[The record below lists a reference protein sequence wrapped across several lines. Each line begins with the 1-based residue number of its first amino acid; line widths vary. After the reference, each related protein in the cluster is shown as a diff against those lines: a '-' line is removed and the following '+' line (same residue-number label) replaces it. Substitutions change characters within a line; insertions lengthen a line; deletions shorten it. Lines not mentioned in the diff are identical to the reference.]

1 MSQRGLIAP
10 LRVILLVFLAVAS
23 QTARARPP
31 ETFGEIR
38 LLRDEWGIP
47 HVFSDTDAGAMY
59 GLGYATA
66 EDRGFQMH
74 YALRIT
80 QGRLAEVVGPRASV
94 ARPREDAVFHDR
106 KMRTFGFYRAAKT
119 VAANLD
125 EDTKHLLDA
134 YCAGINDCTSAHR
147 DRLHPLFDKLG
158 LDPEPWT
165 PADCIASWWHLGQ
178 FFATDG
184 TRELLHYRNITR
196 PQQRPDGRGGAGPP
210 VPNQAQPR
218 WHDDDAAV
226 VTRADVTDDW
236 LDRVRAFAKQHQQR
250 AKSPAPA
257 EPAPKFSHAWVVGGR
272 KTTTGSSVLVSD
284 PQTPVRNPAIW
295 YEFHVSGKTFNARGV
310 GVPGSP
316 GILVGFNENVAWGAT
331 ALGADQADLFRLK
344 TDADHPDEYFFEGR
358 WRKME
363 LVPETIT
370 IKGGEPEK
378 LVLRRTHFGPVITPF
393 AFAQPG
399 DPDVALK
406 RVPVCQTDRETIQ
419 ALFAMMRATDAAS
432 FSTAL
437 SRWQFPS
444 INMVFGD
451 RRGDIGYRLLAAVP
465 LRSPLDGHAGAAA
478 VDGTRAD
485 MDWRGF
491 IPHDLLPQ
499 VINPK
504 RGWIASG
511 NHRPVGSF
519 YPLPL
524 GAGTGSMGHTL
535 RSWRLYEL
543 LTPRERFSPQD
554 VLAVHSDSVNAARR
568 DIVRFASHLR
578 QTLKREL
585 SPDAARALDH
595 LTPWLD
601 RGAKSDLTE
610 PGAALAGEI
619 NTFFRFINTPLAAT
633 YGGGESGITRFLRDL
648 AARIAADPRTPLNQD
663 EHDFLDR
670 TLAGAWQSANQRFGD
685 DPARW
690 NDRARALF
698 TRQRLGYFDSLDGF
712 GSLDPQHDLSMP
724 PLDTIDGG
732 TIRSQ
737 SGQSYTQYV
746 PLHDVDSAMTLLP
759 PGQSE
764 RPDAA
769 SRTSTVPL
777 WQGALLHP
785 APLSRGA
792 TSRLARSAVT
802 LSTK

>member
-1 MSQRGLIAP
+1 M
-10 LRVILLVFLAVAS
+10 
-23 QTARARPP
+23 
-31 ETFGEIR
+31 
-38 LLRDEWGIP
+38 
-47 HVFSDTDAGAMY
+47 
-59 GLGYATA
+59 
-66 EDRGFQMH
+66 
-74 YALRIT
+74 
-80 QGRLAEVVGPRASV
+80 
-94 ARPREDAVFHDR
+94 
-106 KMRTFGFYRAAKT
+106 
-119 VAANLD
+119 
-125 EDTKHLLDA
+125 
-134 YCAGINDCTSAHR
+134 
-147 DRLHPLFDKLG
+147 
-158 LDPEPWT
+158 
-165 PADCIASWWHLGQ
+165 
-178 FFATDG
+178 
-184 TRELLHYRNITR
+184 
-196 PQQRPDGRGGAGPP
+196 
-210 VPNQAQPR
+210 
-218 WHDDDAAV
+218 
-226 VTRADVTDDW
+226 
-236 LDRVRAFAKQHQQR
+236 
-250 AKSPAPA
+250 
-257 EPAPKFSHAWVVGGR
+257 
-272 KTTTGSSVLVSD
+272 
-284 PQTPVRNPAIW
+284 
-295 YEFHVSGKTFNARGV
+295 
-310 GVPGSP
+310 
-316 GILVGFNENVAWGAT
+316 
-331 ALGADQADLFRLK
+331 
-344 TDADHPDEYFFEGR
+344 
-358 WRKME
+358 
-363 LVPETIT
+363 
-370 IKGGEPEK
+370 
-378 LVLRRTHFGPVITPF
+378 
-393 AFAQPG
+393 
-399 DPDVALK
+399 ALK